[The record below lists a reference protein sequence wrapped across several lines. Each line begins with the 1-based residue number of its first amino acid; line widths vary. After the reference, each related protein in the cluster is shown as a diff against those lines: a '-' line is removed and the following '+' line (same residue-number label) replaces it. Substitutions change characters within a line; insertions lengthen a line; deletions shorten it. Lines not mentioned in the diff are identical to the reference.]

1 MKTTENPV
9 YLIETA
15 IGTPIAVC
23 RNYEQAVAAL
33 GQLSEERR
41 IERNSDFAMRI
52 RVLPELAPW
61 VTSSYED
68 AVAVAAVTSEAS

>member
-1 MKTTENPV
+1 MKMSEQPI

-15 IGTPIAVC
+15 IGTPVAVC

-41 IERNSDFAMRI
+41 LEANCDYAVRI

-61 VTSSYED
+61 VTSSYQD
-68 AVAVAAVTSEAS
+68 AVAVDTVTSEAS